1 MIVSRLATDGI
12 AARIDRGLYGSYQV
26 PMQGQIAVLVDAR
39 LARRAH
45 RVLGTEAAPAGAT
58 WPLKAGIAIVAA
70 ALLFGLLAVIFTL
83 GTAVAG
89 R

>member
-1 MIVSRLATDGI
+1 MIVSRLAADGI

-39 LARRAH
+39 MARRAH
-45 RVLGTEAAPAGAT
+45 RILGTEPAPAGAT
-58 WPLKAGIAIVAA
+58 WPLRAGIAIVTA

-83 GTAVAG
+83 VTAVAA